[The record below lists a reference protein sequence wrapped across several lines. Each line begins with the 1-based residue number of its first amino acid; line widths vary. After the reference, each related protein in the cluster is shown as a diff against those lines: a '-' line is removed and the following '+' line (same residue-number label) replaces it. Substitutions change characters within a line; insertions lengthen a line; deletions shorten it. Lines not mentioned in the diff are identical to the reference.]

1 MKNRFLEQLKNPR
14 GCFLGAV
21 FAVTLVFI
29 GGSIGVLF
37 LEYEKSALAV
47 LAYILFALAALSLG
61 YTVYALIVIAPKIK
75 DWIIHILNSNMITA
89 KILKSYGF
97 RTVLFAGFSLCF
109 SILYSLYNGVL
120 ALWYHSIWYGAL
132 AGYYITLVFL
142 RSGIVLYHGKRRG
155 RERNAYLEIRKYR
168 NCGWLLVSTI
178 SALSAAILQMVRN
191 GAGFVHAG
199 WTIYVFAL
207 YTFYKITMSIIN
219 VFKANRFDDF
229 TVQAL
234 RSVNLAD
241 ALVSILALQTA
252 MLLQFSDGKGMAIA
266 NATTGG
272 AVCVLVLAIGI
283 FLIIRGNK
291 YLKRLKAKA
300 K

>member
-1 MKNRFLEQLKNPR
+1 MKNRFFEKLKNPR
-14 GCFLGAV
+14 GWFLASTLIGTLFAIIFSLACLFIDYQGKWWEWLVYVV
-21 FAVTLVFI
+21 FAL
-29 GGSIGVLF
+29 
-37 LEYEKSALAV
+37 SA
-47 LAYILFALAALSLG
+47 ILLG
-61 YTVYALIVIAPKIK
+61 YTLYVLIRVLPHIK
-75 DWIIHILNSNMITA
+75 ENIIRLLNQNAITA
-89 KILKSYGF
+89 KVLKSYGF
-97 RTVLFAGFSLCF
+97 RTVLFSGVSMCI
-109 SILYSLYNGVL
+109 SILYSLYNGGL
-120 ALWYHSIWYGAL
+120 ALWYHSMWYGAL
-132 AGYYITLVFL
+132 AVYYITLVFL

-178 SALSAAILQMVRN
+178 SALSAAILQMVKA

-219 VFKANRFDDF
+219 VFKANHFDDF
-229 TVQAL
+229 TVQAV

-266 NATTGG
+266 NAATG
-272 AVCVLVLAIGI
+272 AFVCTLVLALGVFMIV
-283 FLIIRGNK
+283 RGNK
-291 YLKRLKAKA
+291 YLKRVKTKEE
-300 K
+300 